1 MIIKEADIKYIDGI
15 SRVHLDSWKS
25 TYKDILPA
33 ELFAKRTY
41 NWQKEKWLNRLFNN
55 DNTNEFMYV
64 ALTDDD
70 KVMGFATGSI
80 DDPNKEHDSILFC
93 LYIDDKYHKCGIGRK
108 LVDKVKSKLKKQ
120 GAKDMVLWAYK
131 DNTACN
137 FYEHIGGKREKEV
150 TESVGG
156 RDINEVSF
164 VFNL

>member
-1 MIIKEADIKYIDGI
+1 MIIKEADIKYINGI

-33 ELFAKRTY
+33 EFFVDRTY
-41 NWQKEKWLNRLFNN
+41 DWQKEKWLKRLFNN
-55 DNTNEFMYV
+55 GSTNEFMYV

-93 LYIDDKYHKCGIGRK
+93 LYIDNKYHKCGIGRK
-108 LVDKVKSKLKKQ
+108 LVEKVKEELKKQ

-131 DNTACN
+131 DNAACD
-137 FYEHIGGKREKEV
+137 FYEHIGGKREKEII
-150 TESVGG
+150 ENIGG
-156 RDINEVSF
+156 KNIKEVSF
-164 VFNL
+164 VFEL